1 MEEIDD
7 EGLSLNVEDEMLAE
21 LERLA
26 VQLPSP
32 NGSTAT
38 DSSVQDSTEVV
49 SVDSKARFKVIGP
62 PPLLK
67 APPLPKSEDGIPEL
81 VRRNSIPPL
90 PESDKKGGSS
100 TQTLGRDDEAG
111 SQAGTGVTDEDARDT
126 AEEGQKKI
134 EQIDAK
140 WEAM

>member
-1 MEEIDD
+1 MPC
-7 EGLSLNVEDEMLAE
+7 EMLA
-21 LERLA
+21 L
-26 VQLPSP
+26 LPSVLGKRP
-32 NGSTAT
+32 DERGHRIHMLHMPANCITVFHFT
-38 DSSVQDSTEVV
+38 MIRVLCQVV

-140 WEAM
+140 LA